1 MLCGPTTQCALIS
14 PCRNILFVFAH
25 RIARLT
31 VFFHVTVTLML
42 KIQEYRQI
50 PPRYAS
56 QQFELLPNEI
66 QQPIHD
72 SCSCSSNS
80 VGKALR
86 WCLGY
91 FLYHDCVIQ
100 TLHDGFKQ
108 SHQQTTTD
116 TLYDHAQIGDRYD
129 HPHRRIRSEAAGSN
143 LEKTDVF
150 LENSSTGRDLFCR
163 CTIPIMLGPG
173 GTRQFGST

>member
-1 MLCGPTTQCALIS
+1 
-14 PCRNILFVFAH
+14 
-25 RIARLT
+25 
-31 VFFHVTVTLML
+31 ML

-72 SCSCSSNS
+72 SCSCSPNS

-100 TLHDGFKQ
+100 TLRDGFKQ
-108 SHQQTTTD
+108 SHQQITTD
-116 TLYDHAQIGDRYD
+116 TPYDRAQIGDRYD
-129 HPHRRIRSEAAGSN
+129 HPHRRVRSEAAGSN
-143 LEKTDVF
+143 LEKRTFFWRTHPPVATSFADVQYHARPR
-150 LENSSTGRDLFCR
+150 RDEAVR
-163 CTIPIMLGPG
+163 QRVKGMPIP
-173 GTRQFGST
+173 